1 MLVPYIECESAPR
14 EMRGFLLPSVGNA
27 LIHNKVFRCRHCLGG
42 HYSFL
47 QAQKLPLMRCIGSRV
62 YANCFIHASRSVL
75 NNSSSHQLGMSQK
88 PWCIKGWCAPQNCS
102 VLEVTIQTKQ
112 NKTGKLIC
120 SWTSSTS
127 YPPTLGTISDPS
139 TAFGLPCW
147 IKLTLPVIFSKYYCC
162 NCIWILQLGT
172 KCNVFLGFQPL
183 WDWNEKASAPSD
195 GQASR
200 AQTHVCILYS
210 LTHTCCTLLYRSTS
224 KRKKLLHCIRVK
236 FSNSKWSVLKVCL
249 PVPVYFQSCLY
260 CGGAF

>member
-1 MLVPYIECESAPR
+1 MLVPYIEWKSTPR
-14 EMRGFLLPSVGNA
+14 EMRGFLLPSAGNA
-27 LIHNKVFRCRHCLGG
+27 LIHNKVFRCRRCLGG
-42 HYSFL
+42 RYSFL

-62 YANCFIHASRSVL
+62 HANCFIYASCSVL

-102 VLEVTIQTKQ
+102 VPEVTIQTKQ

-147 IKLTLPVIFSKYYCC
+147 IKLILPVIFSKYYCC
-162 NCIWILQLGT
+162 SCIWILQLGT

-183 WDWNEKASAPSD
+183 WDWNEKASAPSN

-200 AQTHVCILYS
+200 AQTRLYLVFPHS
-210 LTHTCCTLLYRSTS
+210 HMLYPLVQIN
-224 KRKKLLHCIRVK
+224 KQAKKVAPLHSSDI
-236 FSNSKWSVLKVCL
+236 F
-249 PVPVYFQSCLY
+249 
-260 CGGAF
+260 